1 VIRIQTVQTLLIALV
16 VGGSLSPK
24 AQAQQTVPVD
34 VTVTSPVGVNV
45 TVISPFDASLSVP
58 SFPNTPIDP
67 GLSAIPGIGSTEIRA
82 EVCEGIGDP
91 LQAGI
96 NRFVDLT
103 RQYEAATSADQRAVL
118 ERELSDAALRLP
130 PLVVEDLGS
139 RGLARGQ
146 SQECDDLIES
156 IKAFLD
162 QVAEYMALLEDART
176 ALLW

>member
-1 VIRIQTVQTLLIALV
+1 MIRIQTVQTLLIALV

-34 VTVTSPVGVNV
+34 VTVTSPIGVNV
-45 TVISPFDASLSVP
+45 TVISPFDSGI
-58 SFPNTPIDP
+58 SFPPSINNIGD
-67 GLSAIPGIGSTEIRA
+67 LSPALVPGIGSTEIRA

-162 QVAEYMALLEDART
+162 QVAEYMALLKDART

>member
-1 VIRIQTVQTLLIALV
+1 MIRIQTFQTLLIALV
-16 VGGSLSPK
+16 VSGSLSPK

-45 TVISPFDASLSVP
+45 TVTSPFDASLSVP
-58 SFPNTPIDP
+58 SFPNTPIES
-67 GLSAIPGIGSTEIRA
+67 GSLTIPGIGSTEIRV

-91 LQAGI
+91 LQTGVD
-96 NRFVDLT
+96 RFVDLT
-103 RQYEAATSADQRAVL
+103 RQYEAATSAEQRAVL

-130 PLVVEDLGS
+130 DLVVEDLGS